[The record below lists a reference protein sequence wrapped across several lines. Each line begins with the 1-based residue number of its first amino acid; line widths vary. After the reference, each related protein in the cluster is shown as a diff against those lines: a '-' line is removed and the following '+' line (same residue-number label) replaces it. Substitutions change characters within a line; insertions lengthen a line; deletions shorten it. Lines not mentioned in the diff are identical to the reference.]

1 MSNDIVSI
9 SFDVDDYIP
18 YFTESIIVN
27 QNTFLEDYDIS
38 RDNLLEKL
46 TKLKGTVTSFNCVSL
61 PLGYDWL
68 NNKLYGYLQNKGI
81 LTCKFNIITDVE
93 TKDLKIFL
101 IIV

>member
-18 YFTESIIVN
+18 YLTESIIVN
-27 QNTFLEDYDIS
+27 QNTNLEDYDITKDS
-38 RDNLLEKL
+38 LLEKL
-46 TKLKGTVTSFNCVSL
+46 TIRGTVTSFNCISL
-61 PLGYDWL
+61 PIGFDWS

-81 LTCKFNIITDVE
+81 LTVKFNIVTDVE